1 MTATEAWTDTPPSST
16 PLTSNDLHGVAI
28 RVSTDDPVLWNA
40 VATAIGTAVGVPLFG
55 PLTTE
60 DLTGTPQPA
69 LAATMAAFTAISKYM
84 ASAGRVPDRVEEKPG
99 GAEAEPRPTPEQVI
113 ALHGSYVWADKPGYM
128 GGSVIRCACGWEA
141 DCEGHNG
148 TTRRALWPR
157 HVIEQ
162 LAEIGVVPTVATVP
176 PRETPAAA
184 GGTPLSAWSA
194 LHSLLGAP
202 GAADISG
209 TGR

>member
-1 MTATEAWTDTPPSST
+1 MTATDQWMEAPSPSI
-16 PLTSNDLHGVAI
+16 PLAASDLNAVAI
-28 RVSTDDPVLWNA
+28 RLSTDDPALWNA
-40 VATAIGTAVGVPLFG
+40 VAKAIGEAIGAPLFG
-55 PLTTE
+55 PLTQD
-60 DLTGTPQPA
+60 DLNGVPQPA
-69 LAATMAAFTAISKYM
+69 LAATMAAFTAMSKYM
-84 ASAGRVPDRVEEKPG
+84 TAAGRIPDRAGESRL
-99 GAEAEPRPTPEQVI
+99 AAEPRPTPEQVI
-113 ALHGSYVWADKPGYM
+113 ALHGSHVWADKPGYM

-162 LAEIGVVPTVATVP
+162 LAKIGVVPTVATVP
-176 PRETPAAA
+176 ARVTPVEA
-184 GGTPLSAWSA
+184 GGTPPSAWSA

-202 GAADISG
+202 RHADAGG

>member
-1 MTATEAWTDTPPSST
+1 MTATEAWTAAPSPST
-16 PLTSNDLHGVAI
+16 PLSPDDLHGVAI
-28 RVSTDDPVLWNA
+28 RLSTEDPDLWNA
-40 VATAIGTAVGVPLFG
+40 VATAIGTAIGVPLFG
-55 PLTTE
+55 PLTTD

-69 LAATMAAFTAISKYM
+69 LAATMAAFTAMSKYM
-84 ASAGRVPDRVEEKPG
+84 TSAGRAPDRVEERLV

-113 ALHGSYVWADKPGYM
+113 ALHGSHVWADKPGYM

-148 TTRRALWPR
+148 TTRRGLWPR

-162 LAEIGVVPTVATVP
+162 LAEIGVVPTVATAPARV
-176 PRETPAAA
+176 TPVAA
-184 GGTPLSAWSA
+184 GGTPSAWSA

-202 GAADISG
+202 KHADAGG